1 MAEVSMRFCA
11 ECGKQVPPGA
21 WGELCPHC
29 LFLRGAAAVVPF
41 GDALLGVV
49 GDYELQEEIARGG
62 MGVVYRAW
70 QKSLKRHVALKMML
84 AGQHATEEQVRR
96 FKAEAIAGGVL
107 HHPNIVGVHEVGS
120 HESLPYIVMD
130 LVDGPSLSR
139 MLKEGPLPVEQAAS
153 YLKTISEAIHFAHSR
168 GILHRDLKPSNV
180 LIDSS
185 NQPRVMDF
193 GLAKNLA
200 ADASLTATGS
210 VHGSPS
216 YMPPEQARGDRK
228 QVGVRSDVYSLGAM
242 LYHLVTG
249 RPPFVAQT
257 IAATLQQVETA
268 EPLAPRLLNSSVPK
282 DLETICFKCL
292 EKDPERRYASAGE
305 LAEEL
310 GRFLKDEPIHARPIG
325 RPEKAWRWCR
335 RNPLAASFAGTV
347 CVALAVSLWLLVLV
361 NEAKNKQVELTRDA
375 KQFNLEKDAAARR
388 VLRMVEENLAGI
400 WANSAKP
407 DLDIISEDVAALSG
421 LAILPVTNLAASVR
435 WKMGAVTDE
444 DPVGRVRQFGL
455 LISNIES
462 NASRLLEREVRVDL
476 RLYKFQQD
484 FGRDLCNGV
493 MDFGRLGARQFLTL
507 RRSNPGLIPMVM
519 PTNSFKEGI
528 MFSRSNS
535 PIRTLADVRG
545 RAVAFGDTNSTISF
559 WAQINLAE
567 LGINA
572 ANLSRYDYLD
582 STLDFAD
589 EVLNVGLSNAVR
601 KVGYLHSHAKVIE
614 GVLDGKYDVGVA
626 NLKAFLAFKDR
637 GLVAIPD
644 SQFTSCRN
652 VFVAMPGFD
661 PDSVNAITT
670 TMTNLQG
677 YWLQRLPDASLGYE
691 RAKLSAYA
699 HEELWLDRVWSIFPF
714 KPQSQ

>member
-1 MAEVSMRFCA
+1 MSTRFCA

-29 LFLRGAAAVVPF
+29 LLLRGAADVVPF
-41 GDALLGVV
+41 VDALLGVV

-84 AGQHATEEQVRR
+84 VGQHATEEQVRR

-139 MLKEGPLPVEQAAS
+139 LLKEGPLPVARAAA
-153 YLKTISEAIHFAHSR
+153 YLKTIAEAIHFAHSR

-185 NQPRVMDF
+185 DQPRVMDF

-200 ADASLTATGS
+200 TDSSLTATGA
-210 VHGSPS
+210 VQGSPS
-216 YMPPEQARGDRK
+216 YMPPEQATGDRRK
-228 QVGVRSDVYSLGAM
+228 VGVRSDVYSLGAM
-242 LYHLVTG
+242 LYHLLTG

-257 IAATLQQVETA
+257 IAVTLQQVETA
-268 EPLAPRLLNSSVPK
+268 EPLAPRLLNSSVPR

-292 EKDPERRYASAGE
+292 EKDPERRYATAGE

-310 GRFLKDEPIHARPIG
+310 DRFLKDEPIHARPIS

-361 NEAKNKQVELTRDA
+361 NEAKNKQVELTKDA
-375 KQFNLEKDAAARR
+375 RQSNLEKDAAAKR
-388 VLRMVEENLAGI
+388 VLRMVEDNLAGI

-407 DLDIISEDVAALSG
+407 DLEIISEDVAALSN
-421 LAILPVTNLAASVR
+421 LAILPVTNQPTAVR

-484 FGRDLCNGV
+484 FGRDLCSGV
-493 MDFGRLGARQFLTL
+493 VDIGRLGARQYLTL
-507 RRSNPGLIPMVM
+507 RRSNPGLVVLAM

-528 MFSRSNS
+528 MFSRSDS
-535 PIRTLADVRG
+535 SIRKLVDVRG

-559 WAQINLAE
+559 WAQIKLAE

-572 ANLSRYDYLD
+572 ASLARYDYLD

-601 KVGYLHSHAKVIE
+601 KIGYLHSHAKVIE
-614 GVLDGKYDVGVA
+614 GVLDGRYDAGVA
-626 NLKAFLAFKDR
+626 NLKAFLSFKDQ

-644 SQFTSCRN
+644 SQFTSSRN
-652 VFVAMPGFD
+652 VFVARPGFD
-661 PDSVNAITT
+661 PDAAKVFTE
-670 TMTNLQG
+670 TMVNLQG
-677 YWLQRLPDASLGYE
+677 YWLQRLPDGSMGYE
-691 RAKLSAYA
+691 AAKPSAYA
-699 HEELWLDRVWSIFPF
+699 NEERWLDRVWSVFPY
-714 KPQSQ
+714 KAPNQ